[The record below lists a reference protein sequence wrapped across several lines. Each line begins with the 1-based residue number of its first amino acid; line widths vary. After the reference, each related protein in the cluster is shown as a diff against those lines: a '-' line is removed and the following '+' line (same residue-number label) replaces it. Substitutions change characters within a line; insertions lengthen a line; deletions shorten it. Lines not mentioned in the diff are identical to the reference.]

1 MVIAEASPAVAAA
14 LAHCEAWS
22 THDWDTARSMLA
34 ADIKVTATTTNP
46 AVPATELTGVDSYMD
61 GLIQFAQG
69 LEPGS
74 ARVIESMGD
83 EHNALLMVSARL
95 AAGGPFGTGTL
106 SGARLYLLDDEG
118 RIKVEQVIFFAA
130 PN

>member
-1 MVIAEASPAVAAA
+1 MSQESPAVAAA
-14 LAHCEAWS
+14 TAHVQAWGS
-22 THDWDTARSMLA
+22 HDWDQARRALA
-34 ADIKVTATTTNP
+34 PDVKVTATTTNS

-74 ARVIESMGD
+74 ARVIESVGD